1 MKILKFFLVFLFL
14 TSRLN
19 AIELPRIDTKFYL
32 GIYKSIDELSATA
45 KDHNFNTYNTSTDA
59 EKKNLGFFLGYNFY
73 LDNFLLGLETSFQ
86 ENIGK
91 DTDISAFDGSVTY
104 EKLREVKFNFGYNY
118 NDFVF
123 FTYLGIGDA
132 HPVWSAYQ
140 NDPTYIREYWTR
152 GFGFDYKLTENY
164 FIGLNFDETTFDLN
178 YLTSNYVEEVHKQ
191 SARLRFGYLF

>member
-91 DTDISAFDGSVTY
+91 DTAIHGFDGSVTY

>member
-1 MKILKFFLVFLFL
+1 MKIVKFFLVFLFL

-19 AIELPRIDTKFYL
+19 AIELPKIDTKFYL
-32 GIYKSIDELSATA
+32 GIYKSIDELTATA
-45 KDHNFNTYNTSTDA
+45 KRHNYDSTYNTTTDA

-91 DTDISAFDGSVTY
+91 DTAVPTFDGSVTY

-123 FTYLGIGDA
+123 L
-132 HPVWSAYQ
+132 
-140 NDPTYIREYWTR
+140 
-152 GFGFDYKLTENY
+152 
-164 FIGLNFDETTFDLN
+164 FI
-178 YLTSNYVEEVHKQ
+178 
-191 SARLRFGYLF
+191 

>member
-91 DTDISAFDGSVTY
+91 DTAVPTFDGSVTY

-123 FTYLGIGDA
+123 FIYLGTGDA
-132 HPVWSAYQ
+132 HPVWTAYQ
-140 NDPTYIREYWTR
+140 NDPTFIREYWTR
-152 GFGFDYKLTENY
+152 GFGIDYKLTENY
-164 FIGLNFDETTFDLN
+164 FIGLNFDETTFDIN
-178 YLTSNYVEEVHKQ
+178 YLTSNYVEEVQKQ
-191 SARLRFGYLF
+191 STRLRFGYIF